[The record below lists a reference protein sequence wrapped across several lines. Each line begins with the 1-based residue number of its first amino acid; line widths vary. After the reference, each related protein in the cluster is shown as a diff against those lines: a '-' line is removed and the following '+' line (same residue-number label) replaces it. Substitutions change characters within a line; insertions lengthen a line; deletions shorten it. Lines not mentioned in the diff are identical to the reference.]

1 MGAFGGSIANADK
14 HGTTSWT
21 DISTTISEVKAVR
34 GQGHDRLRRHRAYK
48 KQTLDAIQ
56 AAKAFVAGLSEEEIR
71 RRNVALLLPGRS
83 NNTRVPCPAGDHK
96 CIVGGQAVEV
106 SPARLVDG
114 EIVVTRTFMPTS
126 LTCPIC
132 DLRLLGNAAI
142 VEAGAGAP
150 YTVNDVQDPI
160 DFHNIDV
167 MDYLSDED
175 VKQLVEARFEPEYG
189 ND

>member
-1 MGAFGGSIANADK
+1 M
-14 HGTTSWT
+14 
-21 DISTTISEVKAVR
+21 
-34 GQGHDRLRRHRAYK
+34 RRHRAYK

-71 RRNVALLLPGRS
+71 RSNVALLLPGRS